1 MKLNEIA
8 CFVSNVPATTAFY
21 RALLGHEPVAESDG
35 MAIFLVGET
44 KLLIHEHYAPGE
56 GELPPENHVAFA
68 VPDVDDACARLTA
81 EGLVLEIPPRDYYW
95 GRSAYLRDP
104 DGQLIEIAQTS

>member
-1 MKLNEIA
+1 MELNEIA
-8 CFVSNVPATTAFY
+8 YFSANVAAMTAFY
-21 RALLGHEPVAESDG
+21 RVLFGREPVAASDG

-44 KLLIHEHYAPGE
+44 KLFIHERYAPGD
-56 GELPPENHVAFA
+56 GDLPPENHVAFA
-68 VPDVDDACARLTA
+68 VPDVDTACAHLMA

-104 DGQLIEIAQTS
+104 DGQLIEITQSA